1 MGGGGRRGWAKINTN
16 LVSIDKNNGSTD
28 VDVDGDD
35 EIYTKLSAS
44 IFISVNL
51 FHSDSNTKILFI
63 LRSNILKTTLTG
75 FHLISKLT

>member
-1 MGGGGRRGWAKINTN
+1 MSGVVGGRWAKINTN

-28 VDVDGDD
+28 VDDD
-35 EIYTKLSAS
+35 DIYTELSVS